1 MNNKSLLKLISSNIN
16 IKQSSTIL
24 PSINISNDKY
34 RQTAYIRYANVEN
47 ITSSKN
53 TIEARYNLDVQK
65 CVYYYPKQISCS
77 CGKSIQLRTINPTYQ
92 ILSNDMIVN
101 NFLESSTCNDCENL
115 ITKG

>member
-1 MNNKSLLKLISSNIN
+1 MNWHLILNLKGNLNINKLNLNNKSLLKLISSNIN

-65 CVYYYPKQISCS
+65 CVYYYSQSGMPLQ
-77 CGKSIQLRTINPTYQ
+77 
-92 ILSNDMIVN
+92 
-101 NFLESSTCNDCENL
+101 SSSL
-115 ITKG
+115 